1 MSYKVLTKKPVKRHL
16 IKTIS
21 YSIITICIGLFSMWY
36 ITGNIIIGISFGFA
50 EIILKPIIY
59 YFHEKIWYNW
69 FKFGLIEEKI
79 HKVKK
84 VQLNEVETKVI
95 TEIQLE
101 TFTKKPTNLVQP
113 TGKKVL
119 NYSSNR

>member
-1 MSYKVLTKKPVKRHL
+1 MSYKVFTKKPVKRHL

-36 ITGNIIIGISFGFA
+36 ITGNIIIGMSFGFA

-79 HKVKK
+79 HKPKK
-84 VQLNEVETKVI
+84 VQLNEDILLNNIQSKSVIQQPIKLTK
-95 TEIQLE
+95 E
-101 TFTKKPTNLVQP
+101 

>member
-1 MSYKVLTKKPVKRHL
+1 
-16 IKTIS
+16 
-21 YSIITICIGLFSMWY
+21 MWY
-36 ITGNIIIGISFGFA
+36 ITGNIIIGMSFGFA

-59 YFHEKIWYNW
+59 FFHEKIWYNW
-69 FKFGLIEEKI
+69 FKFGLIEKKI

-84 VQLNEVETKVI
+84 IQLNETELSDVKLELLSKEPSQI
-95 TEIQLE
+95 TQ
-101 TFTKKPTNLVQP
+101 Q